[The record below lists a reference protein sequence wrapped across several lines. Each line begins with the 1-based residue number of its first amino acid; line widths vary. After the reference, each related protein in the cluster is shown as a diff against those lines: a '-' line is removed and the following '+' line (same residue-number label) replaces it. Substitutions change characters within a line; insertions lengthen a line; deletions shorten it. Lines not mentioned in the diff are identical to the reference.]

1 MADFATTLDQ
11 AFKARLPLLY
21 IESSEEERVIQEIGR
36 AAGGLRHPRQVWTWS
51 SAAGLVSPEAKVVA
65 NTTNPL
71 RALEHAQSVTENAV
85 FVFCDLHAYF
95 GSDSR
100 PGDPAVVRKVREAVI
115 EFRHGDLGR
124 VLVVTAPVRVIPP
137 ELDKLTNLVEFPL
150 PGREELSWLLETMI
164 ENNTSGRSRIRVKTT
179 DADREKMVQ
188 AALGLTMAEAENAF
202 ARAMV
207 DDGALGGDDI
217 DVILDE
223 KRQTVR
229 KAGLLDFVDG
239 DLDLDRVGGLNNLKR
254 WLSRRDGSWLAE
266 AEAFGL
272 PAPKGVLITGVPGC
286 GKSLTAKA
294 TAASWDIP
302 LLRLDIGRIFAGLVG
317 SSEQNLR
324 TAIATAEAVAPCILW
339 VDEIEKGFSNTTGT
353 GDSGTTARVFGY
365 FLTWLQEKSKPVFVV
380 ATANN
385 IDALPPE
392 FLRKGRFDEIF
403 FVDLP
408 TASERDA
415 IWRIQLASQATPGNG
430 LATLADDASVVQRL
444 SASSED
450 YSGAEIEQAV
460 VVAMYEAY
468 AGGRPVAVEDL
479 EHAVR
484 SMIPL
489 AVTQAEEVAGIR
501 EWAAMRAVRATG
513 SEDADPLE
521 QRQPG
526 TAETGTGAAGSTGT
540 TGAAGARRGG
550 RTVDF

>member
-1 MADFATTLDQ
+1 M
-11 AFKARLPLLY
+11 
-21 IESSEEERVIQEIGR
+21 
-36 AAGGLRHPRQVWTWS
+36 
-51 SAAGLVSPEAKVVA
+51 
-65 NTTNPL
+65 
-71 RALEHAQSVTENAV
+71 TENAV

-95 GSDSR
+95 GSEGR
-100 PGDPAVVRKVREAVI
+100 PGDPAIIRKVREAVL
-115 EFRHGDLGR
+115 EFRHGELGR
-124 VLVVTAPVRVIPP
+124 ALIVTAPVRTIPP
-137 ELDKLTNLVEFPL
+137 ELDKLTNLVVFPL
-150 PGREELSWLLETMI
+150 PVRADLAWLLDTMI
-164 ENNTSGRSRIRVKTT
+164 DNNTSGSGRIRVKATT
-179 DADREKMVQ
+179 ADREKMVQ

-207 DDGALGGDDI
+207 DDGALTTDDI
-217 DVILDE
+217 DIILDE

-229 KAGLLDFVDG
+229 KAGLLDFVDNG
-239 DLDLDRVGGLNNLKR
+239 IDLDQVGGLNNLKR

-302 LLRLDIGRIFAGLVG
+302 LLRLDIGKIFAGLVG

-339 VDEIEKGFSNTTGT
+339 VDEIEKGFSNTTGS

-365 FLTWLQEKSKPVFVV
+365 FLTWMQEKSKPVFVV

-408 TASERDA
+408 TGVERDA
-415 IWRIQLASQATPGNG
+415 IWRIQLASQATPANG
-430 LATLADDASVVQRL
+430 LDALAADAAVIDRL
-444 SASSED
+444 TAASEN

-460 VVAMYEAY
+460 VVAMYEAF
-468 AGGRPVAVEDL
+468 ASSRTVSTDDL
-479 EHAVR
+479 EKAVT

-501 EWAAMRAVRATG
+501 SWAALRAVRATG
-513 SEDADPLE
+513 SEDADPDE
-521 QRQPG
+521 SATVGVP
-526 TAETGTGAAGSTGT
+526 ATGSDLAK
-540 TGAAGARRGG
+540 RRGG